1 MKYKLLI
8 FDFDGTI
15 ADTFS
20 MGIAILNRL
29 SSRYLF
35 KHTDKNTISHMR
47 EETPAEMIHRLG
59 IPLLLLPFFLRKAR
73 KEMYRQMAS
82 IHPFEGIRATIK
94 QIHDQNIPLGV
105 LTTNSRKTV
114 KEFLQEHHMQWF
126 DFITT
131 SSIIGSKHRRLK
143 SIVRKRDISPSEI
156 LYIGDDTRDIT
167 DSQKAAIPVAAVCWG
182 YRSRQLLE
190 RYDPDF
196 LVDSPQDLLPICL
209 ADNKSAS

>member
-1 MKYKLLI
+1 MMRYKLLI

-35 KHTDKNTISHMR
+35 KHSEKNTESHMR

-59 IPLLLLPFFLRKAR
+59 IPLLLLPLFLRGAR

-82 IHPFEGIRATIK
+82 IYPFQGIRATIS
-94 QIHDQNIPLGV
+94 QLNDRDIPLGI
-105 LTTNSRKTV
+105 LTTNSKRTV
-114 KEFLQEHHMQWF
+114 REFLLEHDMDWF
-126 DFITT
+126 DFIAT
-131 SSIIGSKHRRLK
+131 SSIVGSKYRRLK
-143 SIVRKRDISPSEI
+143 SIGRKWKLDPSRM

-167 DSQKAAIPVAAVCWG
+167 DSKKAGIPVAAVSWG
-182 YRSRQLLE
+182 YRSKQLLE
-190 RYDPDF
+190 KFKPDF
-196 LVDSPQDLLPICL
+196 LVQTPDELLSLCL
-209 ADNKSAS
+209 SES